1 MIIPNFTDG
10 FFNINSTYGF
20 LPVEDPIEKLPI
32 NYSKLQF
39 ILDNMC
45 IKKDDNES
53 GFLLDEK
60 QFLEECS
67 YLPDYSKLV
76 ENENNVHLIAALY
89 RSYCF
94 LASAYLL
101 QPSYKKFVETGHYG
115 VARSSLPVNISNPL
129 IKTANILNVFPFLE
143 YSYGYSLGN
152 YVRID
157 KNAGLEW
164 DNLKMANKFSGMLD
178 EAGFIMVHV
187 DINRHT
193 PKMIG
198 VINNIIKIVY
208 DDNLDIHDE
217 TKIEQ
222 VASELNLLVK
232 VLKDM
237 NNSRKQMWKA
247 SRSSHYNDFRVFI
260 MGIKGNTDIFPN
272 GVIYEPEIEP
282 RYYRGQSGS
291 QDTIIPFL
299 DTVFGIDQYYP
310 NNILTSYLLNMR
322 DYRPKPFR
330 DLLDWCKNNLGDF
343 ASRLLKFN
351 TLQIC
356 TQLFKI
362 YREIYRFRNGHWQ
375 FVQMYIMENTKYPT
389 ATGGTPIT
397 TWIPNQITATL
408 DAIQPIFDKRDNLI
422 KTENQ
427 NKLCEKYVTQYQR
440 MRECLNKQIQELS
453 NETYNTSKVYNL
465 NTEYKLN
472 DI

>member
-10 FFNINSTYGF
+10 FFNINSTHGF
-20 LPVEDPIEKLPI
+20 LPIEDPIEKLPDI
-32 NYSKLQF
+32 YSKLQF
-39 ILDNMC
+39 LLDNMC
-45 IKKDDNES
+45 INKENDEN
-53 GFLLDEK
+53 GYLLDEK
-60 QFLEECS
+60 QFIEECRN
-67 YLPDYSKLV
+67 LPDYSELV
-76 ENENNVHLIAALY
+76 EKENNVKIIAALY

-101 QPSYKKFVETGHYG
+101 QPSYKKFVETGNYG
-115 VARSSLPVNISNPL
+115 VARSSLPVNIAQPL
-129 IKTANILNVFPFLE
+129 IKTANNLNVYPFLE

-164 DNLKMANKFSGMLD
+164 NNLKMANKFSGMLD

-198 VINNIIKIVY
+198 LINSIVKIVY
-208 DDNLDIHDE
+208 DDNLDIDDE
-217 TKIEQ
+217 NIIKQ
-222 VASELNLLVK
+222 VASELNLLVR

-299 DTVFGIDQYYP
+299 DTVFGVEKYYP

-343 ASRLLKFN
+343 SSRLLKLN
-351 TLQIC
+351 NLQVY
-356 TQLFKI
+356 TELFKI
-362 YREIYRFRNGHWQ
+362 YR
-375 FVQMYIMENTKYPT
+375 
-389 ATGGTPIT
+389 
-397 TWIPNQITATL
+397 
-408 DAIQPIFDKRDNLI
+408 
-422 KTENQ
+422 
-427 NKLCEKYVTQYQR
+427 
-440 MRECLNKQIQELS
+440 
-453 NETYNTSKVYNL
+453 
-465 NTEYKLN
+465 
-472 DI
+472 

>member
-10 FFNINSTYGF
+10 FFNINSQYGF
-20 LPVEDPIEKLPI
+20 LPMEDPIDKLPSS
-32 NYSKLQF
+32 YSKLQSL
-39 ILDNMC
+39 LDNMS
-45 IKKDDNES
+45 IFKENGEN
-53 GFLLDEK
+53 GLLLDEK
-60 QFLEECS
+60 LFVEECS
-67 YLPDYSKLV
+67 QLPDYTELIQS
-76 ENENNVHLIAALY
+76 ENNVQLIAALY

-101 QPSYKKFVETGHYG
+101 QPSYKIFVETGNYG
-115 VARSSLPVNISNPL
+115 VAKNSLPANIAQPL
-129 IKTANILNVFPFLE
+129 IKTAYNLEVFPFLE

-157 KNAGLEW
+157 KSAGLEW
-164 DNLKMANKFSGMLD
+164 NNLNMANKFSGMLD

-193 PKMIG
+193 NRMIG
-198 VINNIIKIVY
+198 AVNNLIQIIY
-208 DDNLDIHDE
+208 NEQLDINDIPTI
-217 TKIEQ
+217 TK
-222 VASELNLLVK
+222 VATELNALVC

-237 NNSRKQMWKA
+237 NASRKQMWKA

-260 MGIKGNTDIFPN
+260 MGIKGNTNIFPK

-299 DTVFGIDQYYP
+299 DTVFGIDHNYP
-310 NNILTSYLLNMR
+310 NNILTEYLLNMR

-330 DLLDWCKNNLGDF
+330 DLLDWCKNNLSDF
-343 ASRLLKFN
+343 SSRLLKLN
-351 TLQIC
+351 NLEVY

-408 DAIQPIFDKRDNLI
+408 DTIQPIFDKGALLERNDN
-422 KTENQ
+422 E
-427 NKLCEKYVTQYQR
+427 NKLCEKYFMQYQR
-440 MRECLNKQIQELS
+440 MRECLKKQIQELS
-453 NETYNTSKVYNL
+453 NEAYNTSKVYNL
-465 NTEYKLN
+465 NKEYKLN

>member
-1 MIIPNFTDG
+1 MLIPNFTDG

-20 LPVEDPIEKLPI
+20 LPMKDPIDKLPDK
-32 NYSKLQF
+32 YCKLQYL
-39 ILDNMC
+39 LDNMSIVKENGENGLLLNEQLFIEEC
-45 IKKDDNES
+45 NQLPDFTEMVDNEN
-53 GFLLDEK
+53 DT
-60 QFLEECS
+60 
-67 YLPDYSKLV
+67 YV
-76 ENENNVHLIAALY
+76 IVALY

-101 QPSYKKFVETGHYG
+101 QPSYKIFTETGNYG
-115 VARSSLPVNISNPL
+115 LARNSLPVNISQPL
-129 IKTANILNVFPFLE
+129 IKTAYKLEVFPFLE

-157 KNAGLEW
+157 KTAGLEW

-193 PKMIG
+193 NRMIG
-198 VINNIIKIVY
+198 SLNNLIQIVYSKEFNILNMETINNVII
-208 DDNLDIHDE
+208 
-217 TKIEQ
+217 
-222 VASELNLLVK
+222 ELNALVG

-237 NNSRKQMWKA
+237 NLSRKQMWKA

-282 RYYRGQSGS
+282 RFYRGQSGS

-299 DTVFGIDQYYP
+299 DTVFGIDKYYP

-330 DLLDWCKNNLGDF
+330 DLLDWCRTNLSDF
-343 ASRLLKFN
+343 TSRI
-351 TLQIC
+351 LQIKNV
-356 TQLFKI
+356 TVYSKLYKI
-362 YREIYRFRNGHWQ
+362 YKEIYRFRNGHWQ

-408 DAIQPIFDKRDNLI
+408 DAMKPIFDNGALLEKN
-422 KTENQ
+422 ENE
-427 NKLCEKYVTQYQR
+427 NKLCDKYIMQYQR
-440 MRECLNKQIQELS
+440 MQDCLKKQIQELS
-453 NETYNTSKVYNL
+453 NETYNTEKVYNL
-465 NTEYKLN
+465 NKEYKLN
-472 DI
+472 DV

>member
-1 MIIPNFTDG
+1 
-10 FFNINSTYGF
+10 
-20 LPVEDPIEKLPI
+20 
-32 NYSKLQF
+32 
-39 ILDNMC
+39 
-45 IKKDDNES
+45 
-53 GFLLDEK
+53 
-60 QFLEECS
+60 
-67 YLPDYSKLV
+67 
-76 ENENNVHLIAALY
+76 
-89 RSYCF
+89 
-94 LASAYLL
+94 L
-101 QPSYKKFVETGHYG
+101 QPSHKTFVETGNYG
-115 VARSSLPVNISNPL
+115 IARSNIPCYISQPL
-129 IKTANILNVFPFLE
+129 IKTANKLQVFPFLE

-157 KNAGLEW
+157 KNKGLEW
-164 DNLKMANKFSGMLD
+164 NNLKMANKFSGMLD

-193 PKMIG
+193 NRMIEA
-198 VINNIIKIVY
+198 INNIIETVY
-208 DDNLDIHDE
+208 NDHIDVNDE
-217 TKIEQ
+217 KTIGKVSI
-222 VASELNLLVK
+222 ELNALVH

-237 NNSRKQMWKA
+237 NTSRKQMWNA

-272 GVIYEPEIEP
+272 GVIYEPDIEP

-299 DTVFGIDQYYP
+299 DTVFGIDNHYP
-310 NNILTSYLLNMR
+310 NNILTQYLLNMR
-322 DYRPKPFR
+322 EYRPKPFR

-343 ASRLLKFN
+343 STRLLKLN
-351 TLQIC
+351 NLYVN

-408 DAIQPIFDKRDNLI
+408 DTMQIVFDKSSNIKRSDND
-422 KTENQ
+422 
-427 NKLCEKYVTQYQR
+427 NKLCEKYVLQYQR
-440 MRECLNKQIQELS
+440 MRECLKKQIDELA

-465 NTEYKLN
+465 NKEYKLN